1 MSNSNNKPVL
11 FFSKSCNKCHSLW
24 TKLSNENKLDGF
36 IKICVDNN
44 PKIPPNIKEVPAI
57 LIKNRPV
64 ITGPAIPMFLN
75 SYSSQMPI
83 TSADSNTQ
91 NTGNRTNSQGSVPHI
106 PTSTNGLNSIYD
118 FNPVEM
124 SSNWS
129 DSYSF
134 IQDQPTPMN
143 FCYQFLGN
151 DDKVSGQQQGNV
163 NYDTNNTSNRLQKMN
178 DFEKRLDT
186 LRQERNMFR

>member
-1 MSNSNNKPVL
+1 MSTTKPVL

-24 TKLSNENKLDGF
+24 TKLSTENKLDGF

-57 LIKNRPV
+57 LIKNRPL

-75 SYSSQMPI
+75 SYSPQAAFIP
-83 TSADSNTQ
+83 DNNTQ
-91 NTGNRTNSQGSVPHI
+91 NTNTKLSNPSGAIPHI
-106 PTSTNGLNSIYD
+106 STSTNGLNSIYD
-118 FNPVEM
+118 FNAVEM
-124 SSNWS
+124 SSSWS

-134 IQDQPTPMN
+134 IQDQPSPMN
-143 FCYQFLGN
+143 FCYQFLGS
-151 DDKVSGQQQGNV
+151 DEKVGQGQSQGN
-163 NYDTNNTSNRLQKMN
+163 TNDPNASSSRLQKMN
-178 DFEKRLDT
+178 DFEKRLDN